1 MDTEFRVTID
11 GEVSFLTIEK
21 SPGIYVFQQLGLVG
35 RNADCELFNI
45 ISGDTTKFETNSK
58 DEAITFIKKFL
69 ELTTEDN
76 RTKLQAL
83 NLQNTKGQIS
93 YFHYAYDEREQV
105 EKLLL
110 DIEKS
115 TTIENLLIYVG

>member
-1 MDTEFRVTID
+1 MSSLNYSD
-11 GEVSFLTIEK
+11 GLLIPGLTLFLSCFAKAGKI
-21 SPGIYVFQQLGLVG
+21 L
-35 RNADCELFNI
+35 D
-45 ISGDTTKFETNSK
+45 